1 MIGKM
6 ISGFL
11 FAFIIVVGFSIGT
24 THDKQIKALD
34 REITNLEQKF
44 YKINSIQNDIINA
57 VEDLRFI
64 LKSIEDNAIII
75 EEHEPLEEDIKSI

>member
-75 EEHEPLEEDIKSI
+75 EEHEPIDKAINI

>member
-1 MIGKM
+1 MIGKI

-11 FAFIIVVGFSIGT
+11 FTFIIVVGLSIGT

-75 EEHEPLEEDIKSI
+75 EEHEPIDKAINI

>member
-1 MIGKM
+1 MLGK
-6 ISGFL
+6 IVSGFL
-11 FAFIIVVGFSIGT
+11 FAFIIVVGLSIGA
-24 THDKQIKALD
+24 THDKQIKNLD

-64 LKSIEDNAIII
+64 LESIEDDAIII
-75 EEHEPLEEDIKSI
+75 EEHEPTEEDIKNI

>member
-1 MIGKM
+1 MISKM

-11 FAFIIVVGFSIGT
+11 FTFIIVVGLSIGT

-75 EEHEPLEEDIKSI
+75 EEHEPIDEAINI

>member
-11 FAFIIVVGFSIGT
+11 FAFIIVVGLSIGT
-24 THDKQIKALD
+24 TYDKQIKALD
-34 REITNLEQKF
+34 SEITNLEQKF
-44 YKINSIQNDIINA
+44 NKINSIQNDIINA

-75 EEHEPLEEDIKSI
+75 EEHEPIDEAINI

>member
-1 MIGKM
+1 MIGKI

-11 FAFIIVVGFSIGT
+11 FTFIIVVGLSIGT

-75 EEHEPLEEDIKSI
+75 EEHEPIDEAINI

>member
-44 YKINSIQNDIINA
+44 FKINSTQNDIINA

-64 LKSIEDNAIII
+64 LESIEDNAIII
-75 EEHEPLEEDIKSI
+75 EEHEPTEEDIKSI

>member
-75 EEHEPLEEDIKSI
+75 EEHEPIDEAINI

>member
-1 MIGKM
+1 MISKM

-75 EEHEPLEEDIKSI
+75 EEHEPIDKAINI

>member
-11 FAFIIVVGFSIGT
+11 FSFIIVVGFSIGT

-44 YKINSIQNDIINA
+44 FKINSIQNDIINA

-75 EEHEPLEEDIKSI
+75 EEHEPIDEAINI

>member
-11 FAFIIVVGFSIGT
+11 FSFIIVVGFSIGT

-44 YKINSIQNDIINA
+44 FKINSTQNDIINA

-64 LKSIEDNAIII
+64 LESIEDNAIII
-75 EEHEPLEEDIKSI
+75 EEHEPTEEDIKSI

>member
-11 FAFIIVVGFSIGT
+11 FAFIIVVGLSIGT
-24 THDKQIKALD
+24 TYDKQIKALD
-34 REITNLEQKF
+34 SEITNLEQKF
-44 YKINSIQNDIINA
+44 NKINSIQNDIINA

-64 LKSIEDNAIII
+64 LESIEDNAIII
-75 EEHEPLEEDIKSI
+75 EEHEPIDEAINI

>member
-11 FAFIIVVGFSIGT
+11 FAFIILVGLSIGT
-24 THDKQIKALD
+24 TYDKQIKALD
-34 REITNLEQKF
+34 SEITNLEQKF
-44 YKINSIQNDIINA
+44 NKINSIQNDIINA

-75 EEHEPLEEDIKSI
+75 EEHEPIDEAINI

>member
-11 FAFIIVVGFSIGT
+11 FSFIIVVGFSIGT

-44 YKINSIQNDIINA
+44 FKINSIQNDIINA

-64 LKSIEDNAIII
+64 LESIEDNAIII
-75 EEHEPLEEDIKSI
+75 EEHEPTEEDIKSI

>member
-1 MIGKM
+1 MIGKI

-11 FAFIIVVGFSIGT
+11 FTFIIVVGLSIGT

-64 LKSIEDNAIII
+64 LESIEDNAIII
-75 EEHEPLEEDIKSI
+75 EEHESIDEAINI

>member
-34 REITNLEQKF
+34 KEITNLEQKF

-75 EEHEPLEEDIKSI
+75 EEHEPIDEAINI

>member
-11 FAFIIVVGFSIGT
+11 FAFIIVVGLSIGT
-24 THDKQIKALD
+24 TYDKQIKALD
-34 REITNLEQKF
+34 SEITNLEQKF
-44 YKINSIQNDIINA
+44 NKINSIQNDIINA

>member
-11 FAFIIVVGFSIGT
+11 FTFIIVVGLSIGT
-24 THDKQIKALD
+24 THNKQIKALD

-64 LKSIEDNAIII
+64 LESIEDNAIII
-75 EEHEPLEEDIKSI
+75 EEHESIDEAINI

>member
-44 YKINSIQNDIINA
+44 FKINSIQNDIINA

-75 EEHEPLEEDIKSI
+75 EEHEPIDEAINI

>member
-24 THDKQIKALD
+24 TQDKQIKALD

-75 EEHEPLEEDIKSI
+75 EEHEPIDEAINI

>member
-1 MIGKM
+1 MIGKI

-11 FAFIIVVGFSIGT
+11 FTFIIVVGLSIGT

-44 YKINSIQNDIINA
+44 YKMNSIQNDIINA

-75 EEHEPLEEDIKSI
+75 EEHEPIDEAINI

>member
-1 MIGKM
+1 MIGKI

-11 FAFIIVVGFSIGT
+11 FAFIIVVGLSIGT

-75 EEHEPLEEDIKSI
+75 EEHEPIDEAINI